1 MGSVTAAQFEP
12 SLREAFEA
20 PEELPPADEW
30 LAKPRDEPARA
41 QYAYLI
47 LKKHFARIGA
57 DIEHDEVPA
66 SWWSFS
72 RWLFCGNVERLL
84 REGGH
89 SAMLKELIA
98 ETVGFTQV
106 FSGEHFTYNLF
117 VLLEN
122 IIESQKLRD
131 LLKPLLPPQAKIDE
145 IMEHYWRDRDD
156 ARRRAD
162 EGYY

>member
-1 MGSVTAAQFEP
+1 MPIATADQFDP
-12 SLREAFEA
+12 SLRAAFDA
-20 PEELPPADEW
+20 PEKLPPAQAW
-30 LAKPRDEPARA
+30 LAEPRSEAA
-41 QYAYLI
+41 QSQYAYLI

-57 DIEHDEVPA
+57 EIEHDETPT

-84 REGGH
+84 RDGSH
-89 SAMLKELIA
+89 SAMLRELLA
-98 ETVGFTQV
+98 ETIGFTQA

-122 IIESQKLRD
+122 MIESQKLRD
-131 LLKPLLPPQAKIDE
+131 LLKPLLPPQAKMDE